1 MLCQPAEALLRRGHC
16 RRRSRDARLT
26 ALRADLVQL
35 ADLQELDQSTIGR
48 AGPVLASG
56 TFGPGTTLRGSD
68 RAAPIAIVQ
77 NATAIRGG
85 RVMNSTSSLNGSSVW
100 VRPAGAGLACGRGRA
115 AGSGS
120 PFGSGSVRSWAGG
133 SSGSR
138 TGWVTSTW
146 SGFAFLRLRTAAV
159 RGRAPRP
166 PAGLGLVGCVRAE
179 AVVGSS
185 TGPTSPAAAVV
196 SDGDRTDRAVR
207 AVRAVRG
214 GRGVGSSAAGL
225 GVSAVVVELEPR
237 RRAHDGAPRRS
248 GAPLT
253 PRDGDDADMLR
264 SAADGG
270 TRRVSRCRG
279 CPVTSRRPLRADSA

>member
-1 MLCQPAEALLRRGHC
+1 MLLPTGRGAAAPRHC

-56 TFGPGTTLRGSD
+56 AFGPGTTLRGSD

-77 NATAIRGG
+77 KATAIRGG

-120 PFGSGSVRSWAGG
+120 PFGSGSVGLWAGE
-133 SSGSR
+133 SSGSHR
-138 TGWVTSTW
+138 GWVTSTW

-159 RGRAPRP
+159 RGRVLRL
-166 PAGLGLVGCVRAE
+166 PACLGLVGCVRAE
-179 AVVGSS
+179 AVVGLS
-185 TGPTSPAAAVV
+185 TGPTSPVAAAVV

-207 AVRAVRG
+207 AVHG
-214 GRGVGSSAAGL
+214 GRGVGSSTAGL

-237 RRAHDGAPRRS
+237 RRAHDGAPRRL
-248 GAPLT
+248 GAPLA

-264 SAADGG
+264 SAADGA

-279 CPVTSRRPLRADSA
+279 